1 MKTFKDKISFAKR
14 KSEAIKL
21 LEKYPDRVP
30 VICERFNNNIK
41 DLDKR
46 KYLVPNDLTMAGFM
60 FVIRRRLSLPP
71 NQSIFLFCNQAMV
84 PSSSLMGQVYQERKD
99 EDGFLYIVYG
109 GESTFG

>member
-1 MKTFKDKISFAKR
+1 MKSFKDKIPFKVR
-14 KSEAIKL
+14 KAEAIKIR
-21 LEKYPDRVP
+21 EKYPDRIP
-30 VICERFNNNIK
+30 VICERFNNSIK

-60 FVIRRRLSLPP
+60 FVIRRRLSLPS
-71 NQSIFLFCNQAMV
+71 NQSIFLFCNEAMV
-84 PSSSLMGQVYQERKD
+84 PTASLMGAVYDERKD

>member
-1 MKTFKDKISFAKR
+1 MKSYKDKIPFTQR
-14 KSEAIKL
+14 KAEASKIR
-21 LEKYPDRVP
+21 EKYPERVP

-60 FVIRRRLSLPP
+60 FVIRRRLALPP
-71 NQSIFLFCNQAMV
+71 NMSIFLFCNEAMI
-84 PSSSLMGQVYQERKD
+84 PTSSLMGTVYQERKD